1 MLALDEALDKLAT
14 KDPVKAELVK
24 LRYFAGMT
32 IEEAA
37 ATLGIS
43 NATAKRYWT
52 YTRTWLY
59 QQIAGDQGKP
69 PDGPA

>member
-1 MLALDEALDKLAT
+1 
-14 KDPVKAELVK
+14 
-24 LRYFAGMT
+24 MT

-43 NATAKRYWT
+43 SATAKRYWT
-52 YTRTWLY
+52 YARTWLY
-59 QQIAGDQGKP
+59 QEIAEHGGKP